1 MLNTLDVCL
10 SFKLN
15 SSSLFTAMIHI
26 EKFCK
31 HWEATCVKN
40 LILQALLCDR
50 YNYYK
55 ETIQKKRVYYPCD
68 YYYI

>member
-1 MLNTLDVCL
+1 
-10 SFKLN
+10 
-15 SSSLFTAMIHI
+15 MIHI

-31 HWEATCVKN
+31 HWDATWVKN

-50 YNYYK
+50 YDYYK
-55 ETIQKKRVYYPCD
+55 ETIQKSAYTYPCD